1 MCPLSLDPRW
11 TGEAYNSSID
21 MSHTTAPF
29 DTVESLILDMLE
41 WIGPSGRASDEV
53 LEAWRTSCPRLTVW
67 EDASEKRFVT
77 RRIDADRG
85 AWIDVTPAGAA
96 FLHAQRP

>member
-1 MCPLSLDPRW
+1 VSV
-11 TGEAYNSSID
+11 GEAYNSPTD
-21 MSHTTAPF
+21 MANANAPF

-41 WIGPSGRASDEV
+41 WIGPNGRAGDEV

-67 EDASEKRFVT
+67 EDASDQGFVA
-77 RRIDADRG
+77 RRVDAERG
-85 AWIDVTPAGAA
+85 AWIDVTTAGAA